1 MRTTID
7 CCAAIDC
14 SPGGATVN
22 AVVPC
27 GEAMTTDVSARPS
40 LLATNRS
47 CVAVVFTTTSPKSKA
62 SPDSVARPRTARP
75 RRPTSAPLL
84 SGESVTSWSMRCC
97 VPSWGGRYR
106 TLTFTDAPGPRFAGR
121 PLTSNA
127 ASASSTR
134 LVTVMATR
142 PALRSTMGRVC
153 SLPSATS
160 PKSSVAGET
169 ERTPPSA
176 RTLDWLAPPHAAN
189 TSTHAAVRTCPIR
202 HPREP
207 RHRAGPL
214 HGPCQGPGR
223 GAGACGIGKPLPSR
237 GRRCSGGLQRFAHDG
252 RVGRSGRRSGAR
264 GAGAGKG
271 PRTAQDGV
279 VAAARPARRL
289 RLVREERAAAGSHHG
304 PRRAGRAGRA
314 QREGKRGGGMQGMQQ
329 PQKADDTRGATH
341 DEASGPA
348 PRGLMPLSE
357 KDFPVE
363 ERSLKNGLQIRL
375 LRDNSLPV
383 CTLYGF
389 FRVGSRNE
397 RPGITGISH
406 LFEHMMFNGS
416 KKYGPKEFDR
426 RLEAAGGTSNAY
438 TSTDI
443 TAYYEDFAAEALP
456 LVLDLE
462 ADRMASLVID
472 DESLARER
480 GVVKEERR
488 FRTDND
494 IDGMMDEAL
503 GALAFLAHPYRWP
516 VIGWMSD
523 IEAITRQDCERYF
536 RSYYAPSNCTLVL
549 VGDFEADAAMREIE
563 RLYGGIAPGEPLPAV
578 TTSEPRQKGA
588 RRAEIRYPSQAPAL
602 LAGFRGPSGR
612 DPDSLVLDLIET
624 ALSSGE
630 GARLKRALVYE
641 QELCVDS
648 HVYYGWRMDPGLFE
662 ISLKLNPGVDPQRAE
677 SSLWAELS
685 RLSDEQISERELER
699 AKNLVRNQLLRAL
712 ATTNGRAHTIGQM
725 EVMLGTWRA
734 MLDLPDR
741 YASITAADVQRVAR
755 KTFAPHRRNVV
766 TLVPG
771 EVEA

>member
-1 MRTTID
+1 
-7 CCAAIDC
+7 
-14 SPGGATVN
+14 
-22 AVVPC
+22 
-27 GEAMTTDVSARPS
+27 
-40 LLATNRS
+40 
-47 CVAVVFTTTSPKSKA
+47 
-62 SPDSVARPRTARP
+62 
-75 RRPTSAPLL
+75 
-84 SGESVTSWSMRCC
+84 
-97 VPSWGGRYR
+97 
-106 TLTFTDAPGPRFAGR
+106 
-121 PLTSNA
+121 
-127 ASASSTR
+127 
-134 LVTVMATR
+134 MA
-142 PALRSTMGRVC
+142 
-153 SLPSATS
+153 
-160 PKSSVAGET
+160 
-169 ERTPPSA
+169 
-176 RTLDWLAPPHAAN
+176 
-189 TSTHAAVRTCPIR
+189 
-202 HPREP
+202 
-207 RHRAGPL
+207 
-214 HGPCQGPGR
+214 
-223 GAGACGIGKPLPSR
+223 
-237 GRRCSGGLQRFAHDG
+237 
-252 RVGRSGRRSGAR
+252 
-264 GAGAGKG
+264 
-271 PRTAQDGV
+271 
-279 VAAARPARRL
+279 
-289 RLVREERAAAGSHHG
+289 
-304 PRRAGRAGRA
+304 
-314 QREGKRGGGMQGMQQ
+314 
-329 PQKADDTRGATH
+329 
-341 DEASGPA
+341 
-348 PRGLMPLSE
+348 LSE

-438 TSTDI
+438 TSHDL
-443 TAYYEDFAAEALP
+443 TAYYEDFASEALP

-462 ADRMASLVID
+462 ADRMASLIID
-472 DESLARER
+472 DSSLARER
-480 GVVKEERR
+480 EVVKEERR

-503 GALAFLAHPYRWP
+503 GALTFLAHPYRWP

-549 VGDFEADAAMREIE
+549 VGDFEADVAMREIE
-563 RLYGGIAPGEPLPAV
+563 RLYGGIAPGEPLHAV
-578 TTSEPRQKGA
+578 TTGEPRQKGA

-699 AKNLVRNQLLRAL
+699 AKNLVRNQLLRGL
-712 ATTNGRAHTIGQM
+712 STTNGRAHTIGQM

-741 YASITAADVQRVAR
+741 YASITAADVQRVAQ

-771 EVEA
+771 EVDA

>member
-1 MRTTID
+1 
-7 CCAAIDC
+7 
-14 SPGGATVN
+14 
-22 AVVPC
+22 
-27 GEAMTTDVSARPS
+27 
-40 LLATNRS
+40 
-47 CVAVVFTTTSPKSKA
+47 
-62 SPDSVARPRTARP
+62 
-75 RRPTSAPLL
+75 
-84 SGESVTSWSMRCC
+84 
-97 VPSWGGRYR
+97 
-106 TLTFTDAPGPRFAGR
+106 
-121 PLTSNA
+121 
-127 ASASSTR
+127 
-134 LVTVMATR
+134 MA
-142 PALRSTMGRVC
+142 
-153 SLPSATS
+153 
-160 PKSSVAGET
+160 
-169 ERTPPSA
+169 
-176 RTLDWLAPPHAAN
+176 
-189 TSTHAAVRTCPIR
+189 
-202 HPREP
+202 
-207 RHRAGPL
+207 
-214 HGPCQGPGR
+214 
-223 GAGACGIGKPLPSR
+223 
-237 GRRCSGGLQRFAHDG
+237 
-252 RVGRSGRRSGAR
+252 
-264 GAGAGKG
+264 
-271 PRTAQDGV
+271 
-279 VAAARPARRL
+279 
-289 RLVREERAAAGSHHG
+289 
-304 PRRAGRAGRA
+304 
-314 QREGKRGGGMQGMQQ
+314 
-329 PQKADDTRGATH
+329 
-341 DEASGPA
+341 
-348 PRGLMPLSE
+348 LSE

-363 ERSLKNGLQIRL
+363 ERSLKNGLQVRL

-438 TSTDI
+438 TSHDL
-443 TAYYEDFAAEALP
+443 TAYYEDFASEALP

-462 ADRMASLVID
+462 ADRMASLIID
-472 DESLARER
+472 DSSLARER
-480 GVVKEERR
+480 EVVKEERR

-503 GALAFLAHPYRWP
+503 GALTFLAHPYRWP

-536 RSYYAPSNCTLVL
+536 RSYYAPNNCTLVL
-549 VGDFEADAAMREIE
+549 VGDFEVDAAMREIE

-578 TTSEPRQKGA
+578 NSGEPRQKGA

-648 HVYYGWRMDPGLFE
+648 HVYYGWRMDPGMFE

-712 ATTNGRAHTIGQM
+712 STTNGRAHTIGQM

-766 TLVPG
+766 TLLPG
-771 EVEA
+771 EVDA